1 MVLGHLELVELS
13 PLSSVLH
20 PAFGGDLFCL
30 PFLASQFLTGHKDGN
45 LGLNVIKNAKY
56 WPLSILQTYIE

>member
-30 PFLASQFLTGHKDGN
+30 PFLASQFLTGHKDGS
-45 LGLNVIKNAKY
+45 LILKVIKNAKY